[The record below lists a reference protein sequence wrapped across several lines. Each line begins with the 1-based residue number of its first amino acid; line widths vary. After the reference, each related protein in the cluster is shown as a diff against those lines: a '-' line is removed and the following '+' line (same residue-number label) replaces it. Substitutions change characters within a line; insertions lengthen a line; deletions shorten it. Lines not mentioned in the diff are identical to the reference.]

1 MSIMVD
7 QGSDLSLTNY
17 VSEFKLISA
26 SASSRR
32 QAGLTPL
39 EMLPSDDSLASSVS
53 TVQSLVVS
61 SSKHSLKAFKLL
73 QMTLATEALDA
84 VRYLIYSRGLA
95 LDSKN
100 ENVTLSSLSSSAN
113 SLTSQGETVL
123 DWAIKEKRVSVVSL
137 IRGLGGDVNA
147 RNNVEP

>member
-1 MSIMVD
+1 
-7 QGSDLSLTNY
+7 
-17 VSEFKLISA
+17 
-26 SASSRR
+26 
-32 QAGLTPL
+32 
-39 EMLPSDDSLASSVS
+39 MLPSDYFLPSSVS

>member
-1 MSIMVD
+1 
-7 QGSDLSLTNY
+7 
-17 VSEFKLISA
+17 
-26 SASSRR
+26 
-32 QAGLTPL
+32 
-39 EMLPSDDSLASSVS
+39 MLPSDDSLASSVS

-73 QMTLATEALDA
+73 QMAFAREALDA

-100 ENVTLSSLSSSAN
+100 ENVTLSSLSSSLK
-113 SLTSQGETVL
+113 SLIPQGETVL
-123 DWAIKEKRVSVVSL
+123 HWAIKENRVSVVSL

-147 RNNVEP
+147 KDNVSLSLSVDLTESGGKHSSSHRGFRSL

>member
-1 MSIMVD
+1 MVE
-7 QGSDLSLTNY
+7 QGSDLSVTNH
-17 VSEFKLISA
+17 VSRFKLISA
-26 SASSRR
+26 ATAHLV

-39 EMLPSDDSLASSVS
+39 EMLPSDYFLPSAVS

-84 VRYLIYSRGLA
+84 VRYLVYSRGLA
-95 LDSKN
+95 LNSKN